1 MKKNGGEELWRLH
14 RLSCWQFKQQQ
25 RGTQSPWIG
34 AGVYGGHCRTSRA
47 RIISELADTFTHFLS
62 SKRQSR
68 AESHENKSDMNGE
81 IVCNS
86 HSVAVLSCTNPISP
100 VHDEIKLTQQGRCSP
115 ICFQQNN
122 AQRQGE
128 GRRTNPVSTTPK
140 HSKTN
145 FPEMESSYSQCS
157 PCWSDDQPSPP
168 QLHCA
173 QNCLRSPTELPL
185 RDSLSHAPLLAN
197 NNGSTLHS
205 HQRRGVRLKPKA
217 KKSTLRIAGGKI
229 SQNRKVTDYYPIRR
243 SSRKSKTEIECEE
256 KKLIDDLITKGIE
269 EGMEVQHIEGKGR
282 AVFATRCFQKG
293 EYVVEYHGDLL
304 QITDAKK
311 REAEYA
317 LNPATG
323 CYMYYFQYLC
333 KTYCV
338 DATKETGRMGR
349 LINHS
354 KNGNCQTKL
363 HDINGVPHLILV
375 ASRDIDEGEEL
386 LYDYGDRSKAS
397 IAAHPW
403 LKY

>member
-1 MKKNGGEELWRLH
+1 MLKNGGAELH
-14 RLSCWQFKQQQ
+14 RLSCRQLKHITTIVEGASVSGGQD
-25 RGTQSPWIG
+25 RGF
-34 AGVYGGHCRTSRA
+34 
-47 RIISELADTFTHFLS
+47 ISELAGDFIHIFIPETRL
-62 SKRQSR
+62 RR
-68 AESHENKSDMNGE
+68 HENKSDMNGD

-86 HSVAVLSCTNPISP
+86 HSVTVLSCTKSISS
-100 VHDEIKLTQQGRCSP
+100 VHDDKTIKLTQEDRSASVFSQK
-115 ICFQQNN
+115 ND

-128 GRRTNPVSTTPK
+128 GRRTNTISTTTK
-140 HSKTN
+140 DSTSD
-145 FPEMESSYSQCS
+145 FTEMESSFIQCS
-157 PCWSDDQPSPP
+157 PCWSDEQPSPP
-168 QLHCA
+168 QLHRVSHTSYQTNNRRA
-173 QNCLRSPTELPL
+173 PHSQQRS
-185 RDSLSHAPLLAN
+185 R
-197 NNGSTLHS
+197 
-205 HQRRGVRLKPKA
+205 VRNRVKE
-217 KKSTLRIAGGKI
+217 KKSTPRFLGKTL
-229 SQNRKVTDYYPIRR
+229 QNQKVTDFFPIRR
-243 SSRKSKTEIECEE
+243 SSRKSKAEIKCEQ
-256 KKLIDDLITKGIE
+256 KKAIDDLITNGIE
-269 EGMEVQHIEGKGR
+269 EGMEVQYIEGKGR

-304 QITDAKK
+304 HITDAKK

-317 LNPATG
+317 QNPATG

-375 ASRDIDEGEEL
+375 ASRHIDEGEEL

-403 LKY
+403 LKQ

>member
-1 MKKNGGEELWRLH
+1 
-14 RLSCWQFKQQQ
+14 
-25 RGTQSPWIG
+25 
-34 AGVYGGHCRTSRA
+34 
-47 RIISELADTFTHFLS
+47 
-62 SKRQSR
+62 
-68 AESHENKSDMNGE
+68 MNGDS
-81 IVCNS
+81 VCNS
-86 HSVAVLSCTNPISP
+86 LNVLSCTKSTSP
-100 VHDEIKLTQQGRCSP
+100 CQDEKTIKLTQDGMCPP
-115 ICFQQNN
+115 ISSQQND
-122 AQRQGE
+122 AQRQEE
-128 GRRTNPVSTTPK
+128 GRRTNTISTTPK
-140 HSKTN
+140 DSK
-145 FPEMESSYSQCS
+145 SQCS
-157 PCWSDDQPSPP
+157 PCWLDEQPSPP
-168 QLHCA
+168 QLCCT
-173 QNCLRSPTELPL
+173 QTCLRSPAEPSLP
-185 RDSLSHAPLLAN
+185 RSNSLCRSPLLTDN
-197 NNGSTLHS
+197 SSSLHS
-205 HQRRGVRLKPKA
+205 HQRRDVRHQRRDVRPKVEG
-217 KKSTLRIAGGKI
+217 KRPPRRIAAGKN

-243 SSRKSKTEIECEE
+243 SSRKSKTELKCEQ

-269 EGMEVQHIEGKGR
+269 EGMEVQYIEGKGR

-317 LNPATG
+317 QNPATG

-338 DATKETGRMGR
+338 DATKESGRMGR

-363 HDINGVPHLILV
+363 HDISGVPHLILV

>member
-1 MKKNGGEELWRLH
+1 
-14 RLSCWQFKQQQ
+14 
-25 RGTQSPWIG
+25 
-34 AGVYGGHCRTSRA
+34 
-47 RIISELADTFTHFLS
+47 
-62 SKRQSR
+62 
-68 AESHENKSDMNGE
+68 MNGD

-86 HSVAVLSCTNPISP
+86 VTVLSRAKSTSP
-100 VHDEIKLTQQGRCSP
+100 GQDEMAIKLTQEGRCPP
-115 ICFQQNN
+115 ITSQQNE

-128 GRRTNPVSTTPK
+128 GWRTNTITTPK
-140 HSKTN
+140 ESK
-145 FPEMESSYSQCS
+145 SQCS
-157 PCWSDDQPSPP
+157 PCWSDEQLSPP
-168 QLHCA
+168 QLYCTQTILH
-173 QNCLRSPTELPL
+173 SPTEPSLPL
-185 RDSLSHAPLLAN
+185 GNSLCHSLLLS
-197 NNGSTLHS
+197 NNGSALHGQ
-205 HQRRGVRLKPKA
+205 QRREVRPRVGGKKPPR
-217 KKSTLRIAGGKI
+217 RIAAGKN

-243 SSRKSKTEIECEE
+243 SSRKSKTVLKCEQ
-256 KKLIDDLITKGIE
+256 KKLIDDLIAKGIE

-304 QITDAKK
+304 QITDANM

-317 LNPATG
+317 QNPATG

-363 HDINGVPHLILV
+363 HDINGIPHLILV

-403 LKY
+403 LKF

>member
-1 MKKNGGEELWRLH
+1 
-14 RLSCWQFKQQQ
+14 
-25 RGTQSPWIG
+25 
-34 AGVYGGHCRTSRA
+34 
-47 RIISELADTFTHFLS
+47 
-62 SKRQSR
+62 
-68 AESHENKSDMNGE
+68 MNGE

-86 HSVAVLSCTNPISP
+86 HSVTVLSCTNCISP
-100 VHDEIKLTQQGRCSP
+100 VLDEIKLTQQGRCSP
-115 ICFQQNN
+115 ICFQQIN
-122 AQRQGE
+122 AQRPGE
-128 GRRTNPVSTTPK
+128 GRRTNPISTTAK
-140 HSKTN
+140 HSKTR
-145 FPEMESSYSQCS
+145 FPEMESSYSQRS
-157 PCWSDDQPSPP
+157 PCWSDEQHSPP

-173 QNCLRSPTELPL
+173 QNCLRPPTELPL

-197 NNGSTLHS
+197 NNGGSLHS
-205 HQRRGVRLKPKA
+205 RQRRAVRLKPKG
-217 KKSTLRIAGGKI
+217 KKSTLRPAGRKN

-269 EGMEVQHIEGKGR
+269 EGMEVRHIEGKGR

-317 LNPATG
+317 QNPATG
-323 CYMYYFQYLC
+323 CYMYYFQHLC

-338 DATKETGRMGR
+338 DATKESGRMGR

-375 ASRDIDEGEEL
+375 ASRDIDGGEEL

>member
-1 MKKNGGEELWRLH
+1 V
-14 RLSCWQFKQQQ
+14 LSLYSQ
-25 RGTQSPWIG
+25 
-34 AGVYGGHCRTSRA
+34 V
-47 RIISELADTFTHFLS
+47 
-62 SKRQSR
+62 
-68 AESHENKSDMNGE
+68 
-81 IVCNS
+81 VCNT
-86 HSVAVLSCTNPISP
+86 VLSCSASISP
-100 VHDEIKLTQQGRCSP
+100 VHDEKAIKVTQEGRCSP
-115 ICFQQNN
+115 MCCQQID

-128 GRRTNPVSTTPK
+128 GERTNAISVTPK
-140 HSKTN
+140 DPKS
-145 FPEMESSYSQCS
+145 EMESGYSQR
-157 PCWSDDQPSPP
+157 PACWPDEQQLYCTQP
-168 QLHCA
+168 
-173 QNCLRSPTELPL
+173 CLRSPAELSRPL
-185 RDSLSHAPLLAN
+185 GNSLSHAALHANNNNN
-197 NNGSTLHS
+197 NNGSALRGR
-205 HQRRGVRLKPKA
+205 QRRTVRLKVKG
-217 KKSTLRIAGGKI
+217 KKSTLRIAGGKN

-243 SSRKSKTEIECEE
+243 SSRKSKTEL
-256 KKLIDDLITKGIE
+256 K
-269 EGMEVQHIEGKGR
+269 VQHIEGKGR

-317 LNPATG
+317 QNPATG

-338 DATKETGRMGR
+338 DATKETGRLGR

>member
-1 MKKNGGEELWRLH
+1 
-14 RLSCWQFKQQQ
+14 
-25 RGTQSPWIG
+25 
-34 AGVYGGHCRTSRA
+34 
-47 RIISELADTFTHFLS
+47 
-62 SKRQSR
+62 
-68 AESHENKSDMNGE
+68 MNGE
-81 IVCNS
+81 IVCSS
-86 HSVAVLSCTNPISP
+86 HSVTVLSCTRSLSP
-100 VHDEIKLTQQGRCSP
+100 VHDENTIKVTQEGRRSP
-115 ICFQQNN
+115 MCCQHND

-128 GRRTNPVSTTPK
+128 GRRTNAISPTPK
-140 HSKTN
+140 DSKAALS
-145 FPEMESSYSQCS
+145 EMESSYSQCS
-157 PCWSDDQPSPP
+157 PCWSDEQPSPP
-168 QLHCA
+168 QLYCT
-173 QNCLRSPTELPL
+173 QSCLRSSADLPL
-185 RDSLSHAPLLAN
+185 PLSSSLSHTPLHAN
-197 NNGSTLHS
+197 NSSALHS
-205 HQRRGVRLKPKA
+205 KPRRGVLLKVKG
-217 KKSTLRIAGGKI
+217 KKSTLRIAGGKN

-243 SSRKSKTEIECEE
+243 SSRKSKTELKCEE
-256 KKLIDDLITKGIE
+256 KKHIDDLITKGIE

-317 LNPATG
+317 QNPATG

>member
-1 MKKNGGEELWRLH
+1 MR
-14 RLSCWQFKQQQ
+14 
-25 RGTQSPWIG
+25 
-34 AGVYGGHCRTSRA
+34 
-47 RIISELADTFTHFLS
+47 
-62 SKRQSR
+62 
-68 AESHENKSDMNGE
+68 SHENKSDMSGD
-81 IVCNS
+81 IVHSS
-86 HSVAVLSCTNPISP
+86 HSVTLLSSTNCASLVHDKKTIKLKLEEPRSPIVSQQNDVPKQEEGWRPHTISP
-100 VHDEIKLTQQGRCSP
+100 
-115 ICFQQNN
+115 
-122 AQRQGE
+122 
-128 GRRTNPVSTTPK
+128 TPK
-140 HSKTN
+140 DAK
-145 FPEMESSYSQCS
+145 SQRL
-157 PCWSDDQPSPP
+157 PCWTDEQSSPP
-168 QLHCA
+168 QHYCP
-173 QNCLRSPTELPL
+173 QNCFRSPTEPTLPL
-185 RDSLSHAPLLAN
+185 SNSLSHTVQTNTN
-197 NNGSTLHS
+197 NSSALHS
-205 HQRRGVRLKPKA
+205 RRQRRDARPKVIGKETANTKNVRTSSLLLCDIMLP
-217 KKSTLRIAGGKI
+217 TAGKN

-243 SSRKSKTEIECEE
+243 SSRKSKTELKYEE
-256 KKLIDDLITKGIE
+256 KKLIDELITKGIE
-269 EGMEVQHIEGKGR
+269 EGMKVQHIEGKGR
-282 AVFATRCFQKG
+282 AVFAARCFQKG

-317 LNPATG
+317 QNPATG

-338 DATKETGRMGR
+338 DATKETGRLGR